1 MPSKKKAE
9 EEKRKMSASNR
20 QSRLRGEKSARNFD
34 QQRARPGKKIIP
46 HREKSAKRRKSPS
59 PPPSYP
65 RPHLQPHPHAS
76 PQNKRRHPPSDA
88 VFANSSQTFHFPLK
102 PLHIWSFC
110 VSQRKPPSPIGSP
123 RSPIRILRVTAPG
136 NREADAPSPAPTT
149 VCSLP
154 GWDGCCPS
162 CRASAAHR

>member
-34 QQRARPGKKIIP
+34 QQRARQGKKSSSA
-46 HREKSAKRRKSPS
+46 EKKPQRGGN
-59 PPPSYP
+59 
-65 RPHLQPHPHAS
+65 PHLRRHPIRIHIYSHIPMHPHKQKTA
-76 PQNKRRHPPSDA
+76 PPSDA

-123 RSPIRILRVTAPG
+123 RSPIRILRVTVPG

-149 VCSLP
+149 ACSLL

>member
-20 QSRLRGEKSARNFD
+20 QSRLRGEKSTRNFD
-34 QQRARPGKKIIP
+34 QQRARQGKKSSSAEKKP
-46 HREKSAKRRKSPS
+46 QRGGNLHRHPS
-59 PPPSYP
+59 PPIVIRHRKAPKAPQRRRQHPTYECRLRIPSLNAVFECCLP
-65 RPHLQPHPHAS
+65 MS
-76 PQNKRRHPPSDA
+76 SSDA
-88 VFANSSQTFHFPLK
+88 VFG
-102 PLHIWSFC
+102 C
-110 VSQRKPPSPIGSP
+110 R
-123 RSPIRILRVTAPG
+123 LRVTAPG

-149 VCSLP
+149 ACSLL